1 MTVSMDRR
9 AKVWY
14 NDSMAFRSLR
24 IGLALLALSLPLP
37 VSAYLLPEDI
47 LENNQYLLP
56 PTHVEAPL
64 RVRIQQKTSA
74 DRREREQKVY
84 FAEQHPDPPQKK
96 HTADTDD
103 TLDDFLEDE
112 DLLDEEED
120 DEDDVSDTEVL
131 RTVRQLDRIEKR
143 QRDIYSPRVLR
154 SRAPMTD
161 TGPASILLA
170 VPFLAAAGW
179 TWRKAG
185 RKL

>member
-1 MTVSMDRR
+1 MTLGMDRR
-9 AKVWY
+9 AEVWY
-14 NDSMAFRSLR
+14 NDEMALHTLR
-24 IGLALLALSLPLP
+24 IGFALLALSLPVP
-37 VSAYLLPEDI
+37 VLAYLLPEDV

-74 DRREREQKVY
+74 DRRERDQKVY

-96 HTADTDD
+96 HTFVDMDTD
-103 TLDDFLEDE
+103 EE
-112 DLLDEEED
+112 LLGGEEED
-120 DEDDVSDTEVL
+120 EEDVSDTEIL
-131 RTVRQLDRIEKR
+131 RTVRQLDRLKKR

-154 SRAPMTD
+154 GRAPMTD

-185 RKL
+185 RRL